1 MDPLARKVRP
11 LKRRTRKKPLSE
23 EIRSMYR
30 VLSITMLF
38 LGVAATGSYLYL
50 NSTRSAN
57 GYTLQQL
64 QSNLQGLQS
73 DQRSLDHQIV
83 EAQSFL
89 NIEGTQQI
97 ENMQESNNE
106 DFSYLGDQ
114 NNFAQ
119 NQ

>member
-11 LKRRTRKKPLSE
+11 LKHRTRKKPLSE
-23 EIRSMYR
+23 EIRNMYR
-30 VLSITMLF
+30 VLSFTMLF
-38 LGVAATGSYLYL
+38 LGIAATGSYLYL

-64 QSNLQGLQS
+64 QSSLQSLQS

-89 NIEGTQQI
+89 NIEEADQLDDMT
-97 ENMQESNNE
+97 ESSND
-106 DFSYLGDQ
+106 DFSYVGEEG
-114 NNFAQ
+114 NFAQ